1 MTLAVVVLAAGQGVR
16 MNSKKQK
23 ILHAVGGQPMVQ
35 HAFAAAAAVADL
47 PPVVVIAPEE
57 PGVPQLLGDQ
67 AVYVYQVERL
77 GTGHAVQMA
86 APVLTGQAD
95 QVLVTYADM
104 PLLTPATLRQLARL
118 QAESGAVISLLTV
131 MGQPES
137 TFGRIVRRADGTVA
151 EIVET
156 AEARRRP
163 NGGELLAIPEHNAG
177 VYCFNAAW
185 LWANIVHLPLRQA
198 RSGPEYYLTDLVG
211 MAVAQ
216 EQQVQAIV
224 ATDPDECLGAGTRAE
239 LAAAEK
245 ALQRRVNNR
254 WLAAGVTLI
263 DPERTCIETDVV
275 IGPDTIIWPGC
286 YLQGRTVVGADCV
299 IGPNVILR
307 QATVGDGCHIEQAVI
322 ERVSV
327 PAQQRVG
334 PFVHLR
340 GTAE

>member
-1 MTLAVVVLAAGQGVR
+1 MTLAVVVLAAGHGVR
-16 MNSKKQK
+16 MNSKTPKV
-23 ILHAVGGQPMVQ
+23 LHAVGGQPMVQ

-47 PPVVVIAPEE
+47 LPVVVIAPEE
-57 PGVPQLLGDQ
+57 PGVPQLLEH
-67 AVYVYQVERL
+67 AVYVYQAERL

-86 APVLTGQAD
+86 APALAGQAH
-95 QVLVTYADM
+95 QILVTYADM
-104 PLLTPATLRQLARL
+104 PLLTPATLRRLARL

-151 EIVET
+151 EIVEV
-156 AEARRRP
+156 AEARQRP
-163 NGGELLAIPEHNAG
+163 NGADLLAIAEHNAG
-177 VYCFNAAW
+177 VYCFDAAW
-185 LWANIVHLPLRQA
+185 LWANIGHLPLRQA

-216 EQQVQAIV
+216 GQEVQAIV
-224 ATDPDECLGAGTRAE
+224 AADPDECLGAGTRAE
-239 LAAAEK
+239 LAAVEK

-263 DPERTCIETDVV
+263 DPDRTYIETDVL
-275 IGPDTIIWPGC
+275 IGQDTIIWPDC
-286 YLQGRTVVGADCV
+286 YLQGRTVVGAECV

-307 QATVGDGCHIEQAVI
+307 QAAVGNGCHIEQAVV

-327 PAQQRVG
+327 PAHERVG
-334 PFVHLR
+334 PFVHLQ